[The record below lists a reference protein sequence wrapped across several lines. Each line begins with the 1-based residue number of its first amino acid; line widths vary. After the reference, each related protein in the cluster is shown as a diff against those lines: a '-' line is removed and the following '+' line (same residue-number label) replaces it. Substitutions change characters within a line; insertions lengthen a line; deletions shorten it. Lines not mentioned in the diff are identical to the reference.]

1 MDNNELGENIKEI
14 FKKLLDDINDLNCGK
29 FRITKS
35 NLLNMT
41 FYKLFHVYNRT
52 DHPRLVCSVVIKNGL
67 NNEGVYYSTNYNNT
81 KKYSDLDKL
90 SKRILIDSMNYI
102 ENAYNIK

>member
-1 MDNNELGENIKEI
+1 MNNNELEETIKEI
-14 FKKLLDDINDLNCGK
+14 FKNLLKDINNIDCGR

-52 DHPRLVCSVVIKNGL
+52 DYPRLVCSVVIK
-67 NNEGVYYSTNYNNT
+67 EGRVYYSTNYNNT

-90 SKRILIDSMNYI
+90 SRRILIDSMNYI

>member
-1 MDNNELGENIKEI
+1 MNNNELEETIKEI
-14 FKKLLDDINDLNCGK
+14 FKNLFKDINNIDCGK

-41 FYKLFHVYNRT
+41 FYQLFHVYDRI
-52 DHPRLVCSVVIKNGL
+52 DYPRLICSVAIK
-67 NNEGVYYSTNYNNT
+67 EGSVYYSTNNYNNI

-90 SKRILIDSMNYI
+90 SRRMLIDFMNYI